1 MLSILGTPIGN
12 LADASPRLIA
22 ALQAATLV
30 ACEDTRRAGR
40 LFQLLGVA
48 TPKLLALHGHNEAA
62 QIPAL
67 LKRLQAGETLA
78 LLSDSGLPAL
88 SDPGA
93 RLIAAAHAAGIK
105 IEVIG
110 GPTALANAAA
120 GSGLVGLNGDSTEPG
135 FLFLGFPPRTAKARS
150 EFWAKWGTLGLPLVL
165 YENPNRVATLCQS
178 ALETL
183 GNRPARLA
191 RELTKLHE
199 SWHGPDLAT
208 LATLG
213 ALKGECVLVIGTGNG
228 ERGTVVETPSN
239 QPNSLK
245 ELAALVAKQTGVNT
259 QQAYKTLV
267 SLKNS

>member
-1 MLSILGTPIGN
+1 MLSVLGTPIGN
-12 LADASPRLIA
+12 LQDASPRLIA
-22 ALQAATLV
+22 ALQAAKLV

-48 TPKLLALHGHNEAA
+48 TPKLVALHGHNEAA
-62 QIPAL
+62 QIPTL
-67 LKRLQAGETLA
+67 LKRLQAGDAIA

-93 RLIAAAHAAGIK
+93 RLIAAAHTAGVK

-120 GSGLVGLNGDSTEPG
+120 GSGLVGVAEPG
-135 FLFLGFPPRTAKARS
+135 FIFLGFPPRTAKARTK
-150 EFWAKWGTLGLPLVL
+150 FWAQWGNLGLPLVM
-165 YENPNRVATLCQS
+165 YESPNRVAALCIS
-178 ALETL
+178 ALEIL

-208 LATLG
+208 LAALSE
-213 ALKGECVLVIGTGNG
+213 LKGECVLVIGTNT
-228 ERGTVVETPSN
+228 E
-239 QPNSLK
+239 QPITQHQMALSEPTSLK
-245 ELAALVAKQTGVNT
+245 ELAAVVAKQTGVSN
-259 QQAYKTLV
+259 QQAYKALV
-267 SLKNS
+267 ALKHS